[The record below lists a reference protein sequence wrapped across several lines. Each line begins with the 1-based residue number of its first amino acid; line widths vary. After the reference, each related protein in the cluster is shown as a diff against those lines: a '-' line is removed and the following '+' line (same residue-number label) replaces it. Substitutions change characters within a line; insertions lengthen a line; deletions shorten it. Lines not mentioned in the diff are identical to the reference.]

1 MSELWKAPT
10 MEVTYVELVG
20 LIERSDFYHTAFE
33 VWNGETK
40 TTSIDV
46 SFCGGNQ
53 KKYFDF
59 STLKSVTEKEALKA
73 ASNADKLVMYIHQ
86 SIFDEAD
93 DRRAILE
100 ECLEM
105 EHIDIKIGKDFYQKL
120 DDGLWEVNG
129 DDENVVPSTTVYHDL
144 FDFTKPVRLVK

>member
-1 MSELWKAPT
+1 MSELWKAST
-10 MEVTYVELVG
+10 MEITYVELVG
-20 LIERSDFYHTAFE
+20 LIERSDFYHVAFE
-33 VWNGETK
+33 TWNGETK

-46 SFCGGNQ
+46 GFCGGNQ
-53 KKYFDF
+53 KRYFDF
-59 STLKSVTEKEALKA
+59 STLKSIREEEAFKA
-73 ASNADKLVMYIHQ
+73 ASTADKLVLYIHQ

-105 EHIDIKIGKDFYQKL
+105 EHADIKIGKDFYQKL